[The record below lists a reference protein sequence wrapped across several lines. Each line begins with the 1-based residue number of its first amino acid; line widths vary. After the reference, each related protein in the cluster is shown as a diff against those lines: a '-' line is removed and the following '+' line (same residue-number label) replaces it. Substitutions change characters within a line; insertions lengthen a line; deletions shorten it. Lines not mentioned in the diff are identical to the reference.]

1 MELAKLKC
9 KTNNK
14 NEADQ
19 VQMAAS
25 LTEES
30 LYSDSANGCHEGPL
44 LLRGPMVQE
53 KLQKWVFTWKLQIL
67 K

>member
-53 KLQKWVFTWKLQIL
+53 KLQK
-67 K
+67 